1 MKPRFSQHALD
12 EMVNRGISQEIVNQ
26 VLSAPE
32 QVVPASNGN
41 KAYQSQI
48 IFGRKT
54 FLVRV
59 VVDEGRQ
66 PPIVVT
72 VYRTSKIDKYWQP

>member
-12 EMVNRGISQEIVNQ
+12 EMAIRGISQAVVDS

-32 QVVPASNGN
+32 QVVLASNGN
-41 KAYQSQI
+41 LAYQSRVV
-48 IFGRKT
+48 FGRKT

-59 VVDEGRQ
+59 IVDDSRQ
-66 PPIVVT
+66 PPTVVT
-72 VYRTSKIDKYWQP
+72 VYRTSRIDKYWKP

>member
-1 MKPRFSQHALD
+1 MIL
-12 EMVNRGISQEIVNQ
+12 RGVSLEIVEQ

-41 KAYQSQI
+41 FAYQSRI
-48 IFGRKT
+48 VFGRKT

-59 VVDEGRQ
+59 IVDERRN
-66 PPIVVT
+66 PPVVAT
-72 VYRTSKIDKYWQP
+72 VYRTSKIDKYWEEELT